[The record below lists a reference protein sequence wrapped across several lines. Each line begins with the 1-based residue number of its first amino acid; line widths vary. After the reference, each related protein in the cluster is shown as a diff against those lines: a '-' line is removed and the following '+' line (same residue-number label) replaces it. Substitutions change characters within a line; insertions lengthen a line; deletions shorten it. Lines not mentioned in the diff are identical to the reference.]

1 MLPQNPTAQEVS
13 EHLLDLTGQA
23 LMSGDTQMFLDA
35 LTFPYDLETASGT
48 RTYEGPEQIQEVF
61 QAVHGHFQQMR
72 VTLLARH
79 CVAAQ
84 FRSDDEVVA
93 THETR
98 LISDGLLIEEPFPT
112 LSILV
117 RDAAGAWKIRSSS
130 YYVPA
135 DSIYR
140 AALDP

>member
-1 MLPQNPTAQEVS
+1 M
-13 EHLLDLTGQA
+13 TGQA
-23 LMSGDTQMFLDA
+23 LMSGDVQGFLDV

-48 RTYEGPEQIQEVF
+48 RTYEGPDEFQEVF

-79 CVAAQ
+79 CVVAQ
-84 FRSDDEVVA
+84 FRNPDEVVA

-112 LSILV
+112 LSVLV

-130 YYVPA
+130 YYLPA

>member
-13 EHLLDLTGQA
+13 EHLLDLTGHA
-23 LMSGDTQMFLDA
+23 LM
-35 LTFPYDLETASGT
+35 
-48 RTYEGPEQIQEVF
+48 
-61 QAVHGHFQQMR
+61 
-72 VTLLARH
+72 ARH
-79 CVAAQ
+79 CVVAQ
-84 FRSDDEVVA
+84 FRNPDEVGA

-112 LSILV
+112 LSVLV
-117 RDAAGAWKIRSSS
+117 RDAAGVWKIRSSS
-130 YYVPA
+130 YYLPA